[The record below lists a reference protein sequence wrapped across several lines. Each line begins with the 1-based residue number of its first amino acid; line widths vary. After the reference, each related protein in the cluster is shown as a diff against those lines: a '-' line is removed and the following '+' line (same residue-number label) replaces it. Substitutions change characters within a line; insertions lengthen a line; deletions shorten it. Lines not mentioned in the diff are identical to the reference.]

1 MIQEKKLAMPF
12 ESAWRDAIGF
22 MNESVV
28 SDDARKKQDDENQKA
43 NGGSFGSSDASSIV
57 YLFPNL
63 IEDQMLPERKSSQV
77 TATEL
82 EDYCCFPFRGL
93 YRLRIEE
100 QVPKPTLLSH
110 RFNHIDAREM
120 REKGNVWI
128 VIRGNSMI
136 VADILTEFSALQS
149 KENILIVPIEK
160 REFSIR
166 GAPGNFIFVANFHVA
181 KQQKIAD

>member
-1 MIQEKKLAMPF
+1 MDETRIEKSLIRYLTGQASENDVDELSHWIK
-12 ESAWRDAIGF
+12 
-22 MNESVV
+22 
-28 SDDARKKQDDENQKA
+28 DDENQKA

-181 KQQKIAD
+181 KQQKIVD